1 MIIDLYIDDS
11 ARSLTQPKNK
21 GKSKVIFDENFQ
33 SEICRNTDLLTE
45 NLIVDIYI
53 DDSAEGR
60 TKSKNKGKSKVIFYE
75 NFYRRVCNNTK
86 QITEK
91 KNSTYVHR

>member
-21 GKSKVIFDENFQ
+21 GKSKVIFDENFH

-45 NLIVDIYI
+45 KLIVDIYI

-60 TKSKNKGKSKVIFYE
+60 THELKSGQS
-75 NFYRRVCNNTK
+75 
-86 QITEK
+86 
-91 KNSTYVHR
+91 